1 MVLEQYKEIV
11 GACAMYTTMAHMLSG
26 TLICKDIYKKGTTKG
41 VDPMPFLGGIGL
53 CILMLRYALMLDDS
67 TMINVNVFGLLINI
81 IYMIVYYYY
90 TSNTKEVFTSI
101 FKVTIFVIIFLVYA
115 EIEHPTNIEFR
126 FGIVVTVLLLLL
138 IASPL
143 IHLKQV
149 IKTKNTEILPFPLI
163 FMGTLVSF
171 QWLLYGLIINNVFI
185 IFQNAVGFTL
195 SIAQLSLFVIFPSK
209 KSQAEL
215 LSEEK
220 KED

>member
-1 MVLEQYKEIV
+1 
-11 GACAMYTTMAHMLSG
+11 MYITMAHMLSG
-26 TLICKDIYKKGTTKG
+26 TLICKDIYKKGTARG

-53 CILMLRYALMLDDS
+53 CILMLRYALMLNDS
-67 TMINVNVFGLLINI
+67 TMINVNVFGLLTNI

-90 TSNTKEVFTSI
+90 APNTKQMFKLI

-115 EIEHPTNIEFR
+115 QIEHPTNVEFR

-149 IKTKNTEILPFPLI
+149 IKTKSTEILPFPLI

-171 QWLLYGLIINNVFI
+171 LWLLYGLIINNIFV
-185 IFQNAVGFTL
+185 IFQNAVGFIL

-209 KSQAEL
+209 KSRAE